1 MEIKDKLQKLIQDK
15 KSRIA
20 VIGMGYVG
28 LPLALRFESQGF
40 SVIGIDTD
48 KDKVKLL
55 NQGSSPIEHIKS
67 SILKKALSRN
77 LSFSSDYKLLQS
89 VFFYNSLFLI
99 VNYIFANYYRA
110 IFTDH
115 KSY

>member
-77 LSFSSDYKLLQS
+77 LSFSSDYKLLS
-89 VFFYNSLFLI
+89 DVE
-99 VNYIFANYYRA
+99 A
-110 IFTDH
+110 IIICVPTRLT
-115 KSY
+115 KNK